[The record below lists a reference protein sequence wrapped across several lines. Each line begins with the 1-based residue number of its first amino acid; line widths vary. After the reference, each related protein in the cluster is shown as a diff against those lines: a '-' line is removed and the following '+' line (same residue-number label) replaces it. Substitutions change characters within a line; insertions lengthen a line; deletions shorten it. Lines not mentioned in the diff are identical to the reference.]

1 MLSSSS
7 FAYFIGLLSGGAPSW
22 WNHAD
27 AWLLWL
33 EKRHILLKHGKL
45 QPRL

>member
-7 FAYFIGLLSGGAPSW
+7 FAYFILSGGAPSW

-27 AWLLWL
+27 AWLL
-33 EKRHILLKHGKL
+33 
-45 QPRL
+45 